1 MPRIERASEERQSW
15 QPLRLFNIYR
25 LFVAALF
32 LALWRFGLAPQSLG
46 HLSPGLFFITLLV
59 YLGLGLIALVT
70 ARLRWP
76 SFQLQANLLAT
87 GDVLAVTLL
96 AHSSGGVT
104 SGVEVLLIP
113 AIGAAGLLLSELS
126 ALFAAA
132 AASLL
137 LLFDQIYL
145 HLSGLQEQT
154 AYTQSGLLGLA
165 LFVTAVVS
173 AALAHRARAN
183 EALAVRRGLDLAN
196 LAELN
201 EHLVEHFNTGLIV
214 AEPRG
219 DIRLINDAAWQLMGH
234 VSGAHLDALERLS
247 PALFTLFRH
256 WQSNPDALHRT
267 LALPGQG
274 LELRIRF
281 TPLGLDRQATLIML
295 EDQAELA
302 AQVQS
307 AKLASLG
314 RLAAS
319 IAHEIRN
326 PLSAISHAAQL
337 LRESPSLNAQ
347 DTRLV
352 EIIRTQGARMD
363 AIVDDVLR
371 LSRKD
376 PPRTRPLD
384 LKIWLQTQASEVRTR
399 LGEDGAELRL
409 HLDDTN
415 LVAVCDEGHLAQIF
429 WSLCENASRYGRRKS
444 DGRLLLTFAAHR
456 PPGAQQIRMDV
467 IDQGSGV
474 PPEVIAHL
482 FEPFF
487 TTSASG
493 TGLGLYI
500 ASELC
505 ALNGGHLEYIP
516 VPSGGSCFRCFLP
529 AVRRSAAS
537 A

>member
-1 MPRIERASEERQSW
+1 MPKIERTGEERQSW
-15 QPLRLFNIYR
+15 QPLRLFNLYR

-154 AYTQSGLLGLA
+154 AYTQ
-165 LFVTAVVS
+165 
-173 AALAHRARAN
+173 
-183 EALAVRRGLDLAN
+183 
-196 LAELN
+196 
-201 EHLVEHFNTGLIV
+201 
-214 AEPRG
+214 
-219 DIRLINDAAWQLMGH
+219 IRLINDAAWQLMGH

-247 PALFTLFRH
+247 PALFTLFRQ

-415 LVAVCDEGHLAQIF
+415 LVAICDEGHLAQIF